1 MEGGAL
7 PERLRLSWVQPR
19 GLVRLSAVNFVLRIL
34 TLGFYNFWGKTEVR
48 KRIWSAV
55 RIDGEPLHYSG
66 TGRELFLGFLIVF
79 FLVVLPILLLSVAVA
94 LTFSPESGAFDAY
107 QVVLYAVVFFLTGFA
122 IYRAQRYRLSRTTW
136 RAIRASLAGTATNY
150 ARHYFLT
157 GLLIPLTLG
166 WIIPWRSTR
175 LQALIVGDMRFG
187 DRPFRFSARSGPLY
201 PSFALLW
208 LVVAVILVA
217 AGVAISGVMMAEM
230 EKVETWAGGEF
241 KPSAAGIGQIIG
253 VAALAY
259 VLYAIVSAWYR
270 ARQINHFAAHTH
282 FDAATLESS
291 VTGGGLMWISVSNI
305 LIVILSLGLL
315 TPIAQARS
323 ARYLVERLRIMG
335 PVRLDS
341 ISQTADQG
349 PKRGEG
355 LAQAFDV
362 DAF

>member
-1 MEGGAL
+1 MEGAQ
-7 PERLRLSWVQPR
+7 PERLRLSWVQPQ

-66 TGRELFLGFLIVF
+66 TGKELFLGFLIVF

-187 DRPFRFSARSGPLY
+187 DRPFRFSARVRPALPELRAAVARRGGHSGRRRRRHFG
-201 PSFALLW
+201 SDD
-208 LVVAVILVA
+208 
-217 AGVAISGVMMAEM
+217 
-230 EKVETWAGGEF
+230 GGDGESRDLG
-241 KPSAAGIGQIIG
+241 PEASSSRAPR
-253 VAALAY
+253 
-259 VLYAIVSAWYR
+259 VSAR
-270 ARQINHFAAHTH
+270 
-282 FDAATLESS
+282 
-291 VTGGGLMWISVSNI
+291 
-305 LIVILSLGLL
+305 
-315 TPIAQARS
+315 
-323 ARYLVERLRIMG
+323 
-335 PVRLDS
+335 
-341 ISQTADQG
+341 
-349 PKRGEG
+349 
-355 LAQAFDV
+355 
-362 DAF
+362 